1 MTSIKFPKYQK
12 VVTASV
18 NLRDIDAFIDR
29 KSYNVKGYYRLS
41 VKPEIR
47 LYMREHLF
55 EVQKERLYVPG
66 MQVTTRI
73 SFTREEFDR
82 MLERMKER
90 KNTIV
95 QIIERTLDQQDSL
108 RKMISESEGL
118 KEFEDYIK
126 ETDKGDKKSFVDII
140 EEFSSIDVTRD
151 ESLLAE
157 LKKSLDRM
165 PYLFN
170 AIVLFILRELG
181 GYINVYHAQDIEY
194 WKEAKEFLDKIREEG
209 GDEDEYVEK
218 YGEDYPE
225 DQLKH
230 YEELQVTYFGRA
242 LEKAIVR
249 AKTEKI
255 KKIYNSESDENAKK
269 RDIAELLQIKREIVE
284 RKFGDVSRA
293 EAILSNTKISVAM
306 KEKGLEELL
315 NADKDNVDIMIQDG
329 KISPDVKR
337 DLILDSLAEDIE
349 KKKVQSINDVLSG
362 SETADK
368 KRAEIGKLLRT
379 FREEIGE
386 DKFDKLFLRA
396 LIDSYAPISGLSL
409 ETLKSQKTMQKSE
422 ETEES
427 EQEEGE
433 EQEDFEIEARSI
445 YRNLSDLI
453 DFYKV
458 MGGIKDTLIDE
469 YEKATLLNDY
479 ESKGSPKDEKKYKT
493 IYEDKDEMEMSRQ
506 MGIPFIP
513 QMALISDNLS
523 DLDGIVYESSGQEF
537 PTPNEIYVLNMI
549 HNMIVK
555 EVEIVDQQVV
565 TDKDRMTGQT
575 SKDVSHDLYIVGFVE
590 PFEYMIQAK
599 PMGKF
604 IEAVPFHDSPDSL
617 PTDDGSIVKY
627 IKHTSA
633 YAMRRRGKIY
643 CVFYRDVN
651 GEKVPFAADENKI
664 YPLNP
669 KAKANYNAS
678 IPGQLDALKKF
689 ISNSGYSMVEV
700 SRMVDGLIRSSNE
713 RKWKANNLI
722 DGRIID
728 GLASLISG
736 STRNIEE
743 FERTVR
749 ELAQKYSESSNPTL
763 DFYTQEALLYAWD
776 LSKANLNQRESDM
789 SKASIHTIDTYLVV
803 SVRRPDDLFYRK
815 TDTIPYDVMIMGSN
829 IYPRLLLTEMM
840 QTSVTEKE
848 YIVKA
853 GRHVTARYV
862 DRVWMRNFERSPSRE
877 VYDAATRSS
886 VVYCSAEEFAVDVIT
901 GESLN
906 VMKVIDQLEKISL
919 PDFEYNDYMIPNGL
933 SSANILA
940 YMKDKVANPLII
952 HYLTQSNTVQPFGPL
967 ERRLVKQALEG
978 IAYTLYC
985 KLKAGFCN
993 LHLQDL
999 TAVINMSSPVFRR
1012 CPFTR
1017 LGTEMVPIES
1027 SGNRVSVDKSD
1038 KNNRYTIECMVT
1050 SVELSQNQAEEGRV
1064 LMMPRE
1070 NDDGVLDVKRV
1081 LSAEG
1086 QSDLL
1091 YRYLSNF
1098 FRQAGR
1104 TKGFDNGEITDQDT
1118 AKHIRKLIDNTPI
1131 PDIVMAQVIEHI
1143 KYPNTQAVRPLS
1155 TRDLEIFINA
1165 MKKTEEDFKKNTFV
1179 RDSQPIKTFVKTSY
1193 GLSARVEDE
1202 KLYIE
1207 DEVGVGRN
1215 EEPQVSIFELPF
1227 KKPVT
1232 MKEQRTGIVEKRL
1245 DEPFVGSMDMTFL
1258 TLLDHAMYQGEET
1271 FLNGLYTIYHD
1282 YPDRGFNH
1290 QELGR
1295 FLWSELIVKEWPENV
1310 QRRIYFLI
1318 SYQARNRVLQSSE
1331 RVKLGEGELQNSKP
1345 VIIRRQGIRLHHI
1358 TETTN

>member
-18 NLRDIDAFIDR
+18 NLREIEAFIDR
-29 KSYNVKGYYRLS
+29 VPYNVKGYYRLS
-41 VKPEIR
+41 VKPNIR
-47 LYMREHLF
+47 VFMKKHLF

-66 MQVTTRI
+66 MRMTTRI
-73 SFTREEFDR
+73 SFTREEFDD
-82 MLERMKER
+82 MLDLMKER
-90 KNTIV
+90 KQSIKR
-95 QIIERTLDQQDSL
+95 IIESIQDDQERL
-108 RKMISESEGL
+108 HKMISESEGL
-118 KEFEDYIK
+118 KEFQDYIK
-126 ETDKGDKKSFVDII
+126 TDKSDKKSFIDII
-140 EEFSSIDVTRD
+140 KEFSSIGVTKD
-151 ESLLAE
+151 ESLLKE

-170 AIVLFILRELG
+170 AIVIFILRELD
-181 GYINVYHAQDIEY
+181 GYIRTYNADDIEY
-194 WKEAKEFLDKIREEG
+194 WKEAKEFLDKIKEEG

-218 YGEDYPE
+218 YGEDYP
-225 DQLKH
+225 DDLLKY

-242 LEKAIVR
+242 LKKAIVD
-249 AKTEKI
+249 AKIEEI
-255 KKIYNSESDENAKK
+255 REIYDSESDENSRK
-269 RDIAELLQIKREIVE
+269 REIAELLQVRREIVE
-284 RKFGDVSRA
+284 RKFGDISRA
-293 EAILSNTKISVAM
+293 EAILSNTKMSVPM
-306 KEKGLEELL
+306 KEKNLEELL
-315 NADKDNVDIMIQDG
+315 NADKDNVDKMIQDRR
-329 KISPDVKR
+329 ISSDVKR
-337 DLILDSLAEDIE
+337 DLILDSLAEDVE

-368 KRAEIGKLLRT
+368 KRSEIGKLLRT
-379 FREEIGE
+379 LREEIGE
-386 DKFDKLFLRA
+386 DKFDKLFLKS
-396 LIDSYAPISGLSL
+396 LIDSYAPISNLSL
-409 ETLKSQKTMQKSE
+409 ETLKGKKTIQKNE
-422 ETEES
+422 ETE
-427 EQEEGE
+427 QTEEE
-433 EQEDFEIEARSI
+433 KEIEDFEIDAQYI

-453 DFYKV
+453 DFYEV
-458 MGGIKDTLIDE
+458 IRSIKDTLTDE
-469 YEKATLLNDY
+469 YEKVTLSIDY
-479 ESKGSPKDEKKYKT
+479 ENEGSPKDIEKFET
-493 IYEDKDEMEMSRQ
+493 IYEDKDQGERSRQ

-513 QMALISDNLS
+513 QMALISDNLP
-523 DLDGIVYESSGQEF
+523 DFDGVVYESSDQEF

-549 HNMIVK
+549 HNIIVR
-555 EVEIVDQQVV
+555 EVEVVDQQII
-565 TDKDRMTGQT
+565 TDKDRMTAHT
-575 SKDVSHDLYIVGFVE
+575 KKDVSHDLYIVGFVE
-590 PFEYMIQAK
+590 PFEYMIQVK

-617 PTDDGSIVKY
+617 PTDDGSIIKY

-643 CVFYRDVN
+643 CIFYR
-651 GEKVPFAADENKI
+651 EKVPFAADENKI
-664 YPLNP
+664 YPLDP
-669 KAKANYNAS
+669 KAKTNYNAS

-689 ISNSGYSMVEV
+689 ISNSGYSMVEA
-700 SRMVDGLIRSSNE
+700 SRMVDDLIRSSNE
-713 RKWKANNLI
+713 KKWKTYNVI
-722 DGRIID
+722 DGRLID
-728 GLASLISG
+728 SLTSLISG
-736 STRNIEE
+736 STRNIQE

-749 ELAQKYSESSNPTL
+749 ELAQKHSESPNSIL

-803 SVRRPDDLFYRK
+803 SVRKPDDLFYRK

-862 DRVWMRNFERSPSRE
+862 DRVWMRNFERSPCRE

-886 VVYCSAEEFAVDVIT
+886 VIYCSAEEFAINIIS

-906 VMKVIDQLEKISL
+906 VMKVIERLEKLNL
-919 PDFEYNDYMIPNGL
+919 PNFEYNDYTIPNKL
-933 SSANILA
+933 SPTNILT
-940 YMKDKVANPLII
+940 YMKNKVANPLII
-952 HYLTQSNTVQPFGPL
+952 HYLSQSNTAQPFGPL

-1017 LGTEMVPIES
+1017 LGTEMIPVES
-1027 SGNRVSVDKSD
+1027 IGNRVSVDKLD
-1038 KNNRYTIECMVT
+1038 KNNHYTIDCIVT
-1050 SVELSQNQAEEGRV
+1050 SVEVSQNQAEEGRV
-1064 LMMPRE
+1064 LMTPRE
-1070 NDDGVLDVKRV
+1070 NDGGLDVKRV
-1081 LSAEG
+1081 LSLEG

-1091 YRYLSNF
+1091 YTYLSNF
-1098 FRQAGR
+1098 FLQAGK
-1104 TKGFDNGEITDQDT
+1104 TKGFDKIEITNQET
-1118 AKHIRKLIDNTPI
+1118 AKHIRRLIDNTHI

-1143 KYPNTQAVRPLS
+1143 KYPNIKAVAPLS

-1165 MKKTEEDFKKNTFV
+1165 MKKKEEDLKKIEEKNTFV
-1179 RDSQPIKTFVKTSY
+1179 RDSQPIKTSVKTSY
-1193 GLSARVEDE
+1193 GLSTRVEDG

-1207 DEVGVGRN
+1207 DDVGVGKG
-1215 EEPQVSIFELPF
+1215 EKSQVIMFDLPF

-1232 MKEQRTGIVEKRL
+1232 MKEQRTGIVEKKL

-1282 YPDRGFNH
+1282 YADKGFNH

-1310 QRRIYFLI
+1310 QKRIYFLI
-1318 SYQARNRVLQSSE
+1318 SYQARNRVLQSIE

-1345 VIIRRQGIRLHHI
+1345 IIIRRQGIRLHHI
-1358 TETTN
+1358 TETTH